1 MLISHLFHRHHEP
14 TSHPDVVLIGAG
26 IMSATLGILLKELH
40 PSLKIE
46 IYERLDVI
54 AGESSDAWNNAG
66 TGHSAF
72 CELNYTPQDEAGG
85 IDISKALKIAESF
98 EVSKQFWTYLLE
110 KGCLREPKSF
120 INATPHMSIV
130 WDENLPYLKQ
140 RFEQL
145 IQSPLFEGMSYSE
158 DKEQLNQWIPLIM
171 QGRNPSQPVAVTRME
186 LGTDM
191 NFGALTRALFA
202 HLETF
207 ADVQIHLSHEVHFIE
222 RRKKDVHWEI
232 EVTDRVSGQKRT
244 IETKFLFI
252 GAGGG
257 SLPLL
262 EQTEIPEAAGYGGF
276 PVSGQWLVC
285 QNEAIIQQHAA
296 KVYGKAE
303 VGAPPMSVPHLD
315 TRIIDG
321 KKALLFGP
329 YAGFSTKFLKHGSL
343 TDLPESLQVDNIL
356 PMLSAG
362 LHNIP
367 LTKYLIDQ
375 VRQSPEDRLEA
386 LRKFVPTA
394 VLEDWTLEE
403 AGQRVQIIKKD
414 RDQGGKLEFGTEI
427 VNSADGSVA
436 ALLGASPGAST
447 AVSIM
452 LDLLQRCF
460 HGQVSTVEWQ
470 TKLKEMIPSYGLSL
484 GKDRELCRR
493 IRKHTSAVLGL

>member
-72 CELNYTPQDEAGG
+72 CELNYTPQDEAGD

-110 KGCLREPKSF
+110 KGCLREPKTF
-120 INATPHMSIV
+120 INSTPHMSIV

-158 DKEQLNQWIPLIM
+158 DKEQLKQWIPLIM

-207 ADVQIHLSHEVHFIE
+207 ADVQIHLSHEIHFIE
-222 RRKKDVHWEI
+222 RRKKDMHWEL
-232 EVTDRVSGQKRT
+232 EVADRVSGQKRT

-257 SLPLL
+257 PLPLL

-285 QNEAIIQQHAA
+285 QNEAVIQQHAA

-460 HGQVSTVEWQ
+460 HDQVNTVEWQ
-470 TKLKEMIPSYGLSL
+470 TKLKEMVPSYGLSL
-484 GKDRELCRR
+484 GKDRELCGR